1 MDGRFLKCGLN
12 EIRSFQIVT
21 ELLRSPDTLL
31 VNDSSD
37 KYYRNFHVSFELHQE
52 NTFTKPSYMKKNT
65 NKFLLSM
72 KKAAFIEQ
80 IFMIFLTYLCAV
92 DVWANDSWVI
102 LVMK

>member
-52 NTFTKPSYMKKNT
+52 NTFTKPSYMKKKTQINFSVDEKSGFYRT
-65 NKFLLSM
+65 NFYDISD
-72 KKAAFIEQ
+72 
-80 IFMIFLTYLCAV
+80 IFMCCGCLG
-92 DVWANDSWVI
+92 
-102 LVMK
+102 K